1 MKANE
6 YMKRMMKTVVSH
18 KEKDGIKR
26 ELQDCID
33 DLKEAYME
41 AGMTEDE
48 AEEEA
53 IRQMGDPYETAE
65 MFNEVYQPRF
75 EWRVAGYTVIWI
87 IISALVNWGLDMSC
101 GTEAYDIWGET
112 LFGTFCI
119 IAGISWSYAEKTGD
133 LPFLWMYKSP
143 TNQHWLMPGLGVF
156 SNASAEIGIGIGCI
170 AANVQ
175 QAIILY
181 GLLTI
186 IMLFQRLFVEMEQ
199 NKMEQRFLYKEC
211 TALKDFD
218 FEAYAYIEN
227 EKHLVRIRKGQQ
239 AKKGD
244 CLIVTGMK
252 GLTFV
257 VEKFQ

>member
-1 MKANE
+1 MKAND

-18 KEKDGIKR
+18 KEKAGIRK

-33 DLKEAYME
+33 DLMEAYME
-41 AGMTEDE
+41 QGMSEEE

-53 IRQMGDPYETAE
+53 IRQMGDPYEAAE

-75 EWRVAGYTVIWI
+75 EWRVALYTVIWI
-87 IISALVNWGLDMSC
+87 IITKVIFWGLEASFGASNYNVMSKTIM
-101 GTEAYDIWGET
+101 GAI
-112 LFGTFCI
+112 CI
-119 IAGISWSYAEKTGD
+119 IVGIAWSYSEKTGD
-133 LPFLWMYKSP
+133 QPLLWMYKSKS
-143 TNQHWLMPGLGVF
+143 NLLWVF
-156 SNASAEIGIGIGCI
+156 SNSSAEVGIGIGCI
-170 AANVQ
+170 AVNVQ
-175 QAIILY
+175 QIIILY

-186 IMLFQRLFVEMEQ
+186 IMLFQRLFVEIEQ

-227 EKHLVRIRKGQQ
+227 EKHLVRMRAGQK

>member
-18 KEKDGIKR
+18 KEKEGIRK

-33 DLKEAYME
+33 DLTEAYME
-41 AGMTEDE
+41 QGMSKEE

-53 IRQMGDPYETAE
+53 IRQMGDPYETGE

-87 IISALVNWGLDMSC
+87 ILTKVIFGGLESSFGASNYSVMSKFIIGGIS
-101 GTEAYDIWGET
+101 
-112 LFGTFCI
+112 I
-119 IAGISWSYAEKTGD
+119 IAGIVQSYSEKTGD
-133 LPFLWMYKSP
+133 LPFLWFYKSP
-143 TNQHWLMPGLGVF
+143 VTQHWGMPGLGIL
-156 SNASAEIGIGIGCI
+156 SNSSAEIGIGIGCI
-170 AANVQ
+170 ATNVQ

-186 IMLFQRLFVEMEQ
+186 IMLFQRLFVEIEQ
-199 NKMEQRFLYKEC
+199 NKMEQTFLYKEC

-227 EKHLVRIRKGQQ
+227 EKHLIRIRAGQK

-244 CLIVTGMK
+244 WLIVTGMN
-252 GLTFV
+252 GFTFV
-257 VEKFQ
+257 VEKF

>member
-6 YMKRMMKTVVSH
+6 YIKNMMKTVQSH
-18 KEKDGIKR
+18 KYKEGIKR

-41 AGMTEDE
+41 EGMTEEE
-48 AEEEA
+48 AEEAA
-53 IRQMGDPYETAE
+53 IKQMGDPYETAE

-75 EWRVAGYTVIWI
+75 EWRVAAYTFLWIMIVKLVI
-87 IISALVNWGLDMSC
+87 WGLDASFE
-101 GTEAYDIWGET
+101 TTAYTGWGWT
-112 LFGTFCI
+112 IFGSI
-119 IAGISWSYAEKTGD
+119 NVIMGIYWSYIEKTGD
-133 LPFLWMYKSP
+133 LPFLWLKQSP
-143 TNQHWLMPGLGVF
+143 TKHWAMPGLGVF
-156 SNASAEIGIGIGCI
+156 SNSSAEVGIGIGCI

-175 QAIILY
+175 QIIILY

-186 IMLFQRLFVEMEQ
+186 IMLFQRLFVEIEQ

-227 EKHLVRIRKGQQ
+227 EKHLVRMRAGQK
-239 AKKGD
+239 AEKGD

-252 GLTFV
+252 GLTFI
-257 VEKFQ
+257 VEKF

>member
-6 YMKRMMKTVVSH
+6 YMKQMMKTVVSH
-18 KEKDGIKR
+18 KEKDGIRR

-33 DLKEAYME
+33 DLTEAYIE
-41 AGMTEDE
+41 AGMTPEE

-53 IRQMGDPYETAE
+53 IRQMGDPFETAE

-87 IISALVNWGLDMSC
+87 IIVKLVIWGLD
-101 GTEAYDIWGET
+101 AQ
-112 LFGTFCI
+112 FGTTTTTDLGWTIFGSI
-119 IAGISWSYAEKTGD
+119 NIVFGIYWSYIEKTND
-133 LPFLWMYKSP
+133 LPFLWIKRSP
-143 TNQHWLMPGLGVF
+143 TNQHWAMPGLGVL
-156 SNASAEIGIGIGCI
+156 SNSSAEVGIGIGCI

-175 QAIILY
+175 QVIILY

-186 IMLFQRLFVEMEQ
+186 IMLFQRLFVEIEQ

-227 EKHLVRIRKGQQ
+227 EKHLVRMRAGQK

-257 VEKFQ
+257 VEKF

>member
-6 YMKRMMKTVVSH
+6 YMKQMMKTVVSH

-33 DLKEAYME
+33 DLTEAYME
-41 AGMTEDE
+41 QGMSKEE

-53 IRQMGDPYETAE
+53 IRQMGDPCETGE

-75 EWRVAGYTVIWI
+75 EWRVAGYTIIWI
-87 IISALVNWGLDMSC
+87 IIVKLVIWGLD
-101 GTEAYDIWGET
+101 AQ
-112 LFGTFCI
+112 FGTTTTTDLGWTIFGSINI
-119 IAGISWSYAEKTGD
+119 IFGIYWSYIEKTND
-133 LPFLWMYKSP
+133 LPFLWIKRSP
-143 TNQHWLMPGLGVF
+143 TNQHWAMPGLGVL
-156 SNASAEIGIGIGCI
+156 SNSSTEVGIGIGCI

-186 IMLFQRLFVEMEQ
+186 IMLFQRLFVEIEQ
-199 NKMEQRFLYKEC
+199 NKLEQRFLYKEC

-227 EKHLVRIRKGQQ
+227 EKHLVRMRAGQK

-257 VEKFQ
+257 VEKF